1 MPWGHE
7 IRQEL
12 SREEEDALIDA
23 VYNKYCV
30 CFSSH
35 KKGMVIRVVRHEL
48 KKRNL
53 PAGVRE
59 VHHLVLLTR
68 ARFP

>member
-12 SREEEDALIDA
+12 TREEEDALIGA
-23 VYNKYCV
+23 IYSKYCV

-35 KKGMVIRVVRHEL
+35 KKGMVMRSVRHEL
-48 KKRNL
+48 KKMNL
-53 PAGVRE
+53 AAGVRE
-59 VHHLVLLTR
+59 VRYLVLLTR
-68 ARFP
+68 ARFW

>member
-12 SREEEDALIDA
+12 SREEDDTLIDA
-23 VYNKYCV
+23 VYNRYCV
-30 CFSSH
+30 CFSSR
-35 KKGMVIRVVRHEL
+35 KKGMVIRLVRHEL
-48 KKRNL
+48 KKWNL
-53 PAGVRE
+53 SAGVRE
-59 VHHLVLLTR
+59 VRRLVLLTR